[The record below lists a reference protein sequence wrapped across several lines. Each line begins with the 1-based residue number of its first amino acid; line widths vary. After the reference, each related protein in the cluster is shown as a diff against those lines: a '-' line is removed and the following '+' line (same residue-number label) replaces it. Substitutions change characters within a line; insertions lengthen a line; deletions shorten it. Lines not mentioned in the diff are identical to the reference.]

1 MQLIKINHSFQNAKI
16 IFVAPAVVHNSSLL
30 RRTLVRFHFMQ
41 LFILCVSLLLF
52 VGYAAL
58 IIYYAIAWKQ
68 IPDFQPPASNF
79 QSQTFNVRLSVII
92 PARNEEANIRACLNS
107 ILNQSY
113 PGHLFEVI
121 VIDDHSTD
129 DTAAIVQEYT
139 NENIRLIKLS
149 DYIETKPV
157 NAYKKRAIEIGI
169 SNATG
174 ELIVTTDADCIVP
187 PNWLQ
192 TIAAFYTAT
201 NAAFI
206 AMPVVYNSN
215 KNFLEIFQSL
225 DFMTLQGI
233 TGASVYKRMH
243 SMCNGANL
251 AYTKKAFEEVNGFKG
266 IDNIASGDDMLL
278 MHKIY
283 KKYPAKVFFLK
294 SAEVIVQTA
303 PMQTLK
309 NFFNQRIRWASK
321 ADKYDDKRIFTVLL
335 LVYLFNVL
343 LVLMPVVALLKN
355 YQLFLKLSGCATIIQ
370 LSILQLW
377 LLLLTLKTIIEIGF
391 LYPVAKFFSKQ
402 QLLWWFPI
410 SQPFHVCYTVIAGW
424 LGKFGS
430 YQWKE
435 RKVK

>member
-1 MQLIKINHSFQNAKI
+1 
-16 IFVAPAVVHNSSLL
+16 
-30 RRTLVRFHFMQ
+30 MQ

-52 VGYAAL
+52 AGYAAL
-58 IIYYAIAWKQ
+58 IIFYTIAWKQ
-68 IPDFQPPASNF
+68 VLNFKPPTSN
-79 QSQTFNVRLSVII
+79 SELQTSNLQLSIII
-92 PARNEEANIRACLNS
+92 PARNEASNIRTCLNS
-107 ILNQSY
+107 LLNQSY
-113 PGHLFEVI
+113 PGNLFEVI
-121 VIDDHSTD
+121 IIDDHSTD
-129 DTAAIVQEYT
+129 NTASIVQEYK
-139 NENIRLIKLS
+139 NENIRLVKLS

-169 SNATG
+169 SSATG

-192 TIAAFYTAT
+192 TIAAFYLQT

-215 KNFLEIFQSL
+215 KSFLGIFQSL

-233 TGASVYKRMH
+233 TGASVYKRIH

-251 AYTKKAFEEVNGFKG
+251 AYTKKTFEEVNGFKG
-266 IDNIASGDDMLL
+266 IDIIASGDDMLL

-283 KKYPAKVFFLK
+283 QRYPDKVFFLK
-294 SAEVIVQTA
+294 STEVIVQTA

-309 NFFNQRIRWASK
+309 DFFNQRIRWASK
-321 ADKYDDKRIFTVLL
+321 ADKYDDKRIFGVLL

-355 YQLFLKLSGCATIIQ
+355 YQLFPKVSGCATIIQ
-370 LSILQLW
+370 LSIAQLW
-377 LLLLTLKTIIEIGF
+377 LLLLTFKTIIEIIF
-391 LYPVAKFFSKQ
+391 LYPVAKFFSRQ

-410 SQPFHVCYTVIAGW
+410 AQPFHVCYTVIAGW

-430 YQWKE
+430 YQWKG